1 MTGQEAGSKRWDVKV
16 QIVKDILS
24 ANEQIALENR
34 QLFDEKGV
42 FVLNV
47 MAAPGAGKTSLI
59 ECTIEALRERLRIG
73 VIEGDVA
80 STIDA
85 DRIARLGIPAVQI
98 NTGGGCHLDANMVR
112 VALPRLSLD
121 ETDLLLIENVGNLI
135 CPTGFALGEHLKVM
149 IASTPEG
156 DDKPYKYPGMFS
168 AVDVLVLNK
177 VDLLPLLEFDL
188 DYFRR
193 GVEALNPDVAFFP
206 VSCKTGE
213 GVQTWAKWLLATQGM
228 AQQSP
233 GSTTGVLSPSR
244 LPTFSQTNQI

>member
-1 MTGQEAGSKRWDVKV
+1 MRV

-24 ANEQIALENR
+24 ANEQIALENQR
-34 QLFDEKGV
+34 LFEEQGI

-59 ECTIEALRERLRIG
+59 ERTIGLLRDRFRIG
-73 VIEGDVA
+73 VIDGDLA

-98 NTGGGCHLDANMVR
+98 NTGGACHLDANMIR
-112 VALPRLSLD
+112 SALPKLPPD
-121 ETDLLLIENVGNLI
+121 EIDLLFIENVGNLI

-149 IASTPEG
+149 ISSTPEG

-168 AVDVLVLNK
+168 AVDVLLLNK
-177 VDLLPLLEFDL
+177 VDLLPLLEFDVA
-188 DYFRR
+188 YFRR

-213 GVQTWAKWLLATQGM
+213 GVDEWVEWLVAARSKLG
-228 AQQSP
+228 
-233 GSTTGVLSPSR
+233 
-244 LPTFSQTNQI
+244 

>member
-1 MTGQEAGSKRWDVKV
+1 MKV

-34 QLFDEKGV
+34 RLFDGKGI

-59 ECTIEALRERLRIG
+59 ERTIELLRARFRIG
-73 VIEGDVA
+73 VIDGDLA

-98 NTGGGCHLDANMVR
+98 NTGGACHLDANMIR
-112 VALPRLSLD
+112 SALPKLPPD
-121 ETDLLLIENVGNLI
+121 EIDLLFIENVGNLI

-149 IASTPEG
+149 ISSTPEG

-168 AVDVLVLNK
+168 AVDVLLLNK
-177 VDLLPLLEFDL
+177 VDLLPLLEFDVA
-188 DYFRR
+188 YFRR

-213 GVQTWAKWLLATQGM
+213 GVNQWVEWLVAARSKLW
-228 AQQSP
+228 
-233 GSTTGVLSPSR
+233 PS
-244 LPTFSQTNQI
+244 S

>member
-1 MTGQEAGSKRWDVKV
+1 MKV
-16 QIVKDILS
+16 QVVEDILS

-34 QLFDEKGV
+34 RLFDEKGV
-42 FVLNV
+42 FALNI

-59 ECTIEALRERLRIG
+59 ERTIEALRDRSHIG
-73 VIEGDVA
+73 VIDGDIA

-98 NTGGGCHLDANMVR
+98 NTGGACHLDANMVR
-112 VALPRLSLD
+112 VALPKLSLD
-121 ETDLLLIENVGNLI
+121 GTDLLLIENVGNLI
-135 CPTGFALGEHLKVM
+135 CPTGFALGAHLKVM

-168 AVDVLVLNK
+168 AVDVLLLNK

-193 GVEALNPDVAFFP
+193 GVEMLNPDVTFFP

-213 GVQTWAKWLLATQGM
+213 GVSGWTEWLVERCRAG
-228 AQQSP
+228 
-233 GSTTGVLSPSR
+233 
-244 LPTFSQTNQI
+244 

>member
-1 MTGQEAGSKRWDVKV
+1 LKV

-34 QLFDEKGV
+34 RLFDEKGI

-59 ECTIEALRERLRIG
+59 ECTIGLLRDRFRIG
-73 VIEGDVA
+73 VIDGDLA

-85 DRIARLGIPAVQI
+85 DRSARLGIPAVQI
-98 NTGGGCHLDANMVR
+98 NTGGACHLDANMIR
-112 VALPRLSLD
+112 SALPKLPPD
-121 ETDLLLIENVGNLI
+121 EIDLLFIENVGNLI

-149 IASTPEG
+149 ISSTPEG

-168 AVDVLVLNK
+168 AVDVLLLNK
-177 VDLLPLLEFDL
+177 VDLLALLEFDVA
-188 DYFRR
+188 YFRR

-213 GVQTWAKWLLATQGM
+213 GVDEWVEWLGAARSKLG
-228 AQQSP
+228 
-233 GSTTGVLSPSR
+233 
-244 LPTFSQTNQI
+244 